1 MKYIVTESQ
10 YKILLTEDRVD
21 YLKTQ
26 HVMTKRQVDDLTK
39 GEKESE
45 VEREPG
51 GLPPKKSVKVVPIQD
66 ESGVD
71 IAYLYTSKKGKTSVK
86 LSEEIFNDIT
96 EADPTRNKAYVSWMI
111 SVFLR
116 HISEED
122 IDQAVRFL
130 TEDLPEATEFL
141 EVFDRVKKKKVFKT
155 GAPNRPNAPSDVSD
169 ISQYNDLAHLYSIV
183 SPFVGED
190 DGDDEDMT
198 PGKKL
203 WNKLK
208 KYIDLGHARLAYR
221 DNDVL
226 VYIPDTIE
234 ASCDPLG
241 NLASWCTRREGN
253 SYFDSYRNNNRKPNG
268 DPSDLYVVIPKT
280 MFEGDPTGD
289 DFYPLQLHFE
299 TGQLHNKNN
308 SNIGDEGLRKLI
320 NKFPGFKTYFTQELG
335 ALAADDVKEGDGLM
349 KSRYIEYLNKF
360 GGSAKDVIS
369 DDVYQQ
375 GVKNIRKLASEQQVP
390 LQQNKYL
397 KWLME
402 NTDGVQITDY
412 LDTTTETLDFSN
424 MNLGAMPDL
433 SKFTQLRR
441 LTLNNC
447 GVNEL
452 PPVKF
457 IPTPNKISVFSF
469 ANNNIKKAP
478 LPGYSEVLPSCFLFN
493 LDDNPLS
500 YIDVTELEKM
510 VNVSGLSRFTYD
522 DSIVNNL
529 SPENKIEFEKF
540 LSDDDEIGYFTGS

>member
-10 YKILLTEDRVD
+10 YKILLREDRVD

-26 HVMTKRQVDDLTK
+26 HVITNSQVDDLTQ
-39 GEKESE
+39 GEQESE
-45 VEREPG
+45 EEREPG
-51 GLPPKKSVKVVPIQD
+51 GIPPKKRIKVDPIQD

-86 LSEEIFNDIT
+86 LTEEIFNDIA
-96 EADPTRNKAYVSWMI
+96 EADPTRNKSYVSWMI
-111 SVFLR
+111 NVFLR
-116 HISEED
+116 HISENEV
-122 IDQAVRFL
+122 DQAVRFL

-155 GAPNRPNAPSDVSD
+155 GAPNRPNAPTDVSD
-169 ISQYNDLAHLYSIV
+169 ISQYNDLSHLYSIV
-183 SPFVGED
+183 SPFIGS
-190 DGDDEDMT
+190 GDEDEDST
-198 PGKKL
+198 PGEKL

-234 ASCDPLG
+234 SSCDPLG

-253 SYFDSYRNNNRKPNG
+253 SYFDSTRNNNKKPNG
-268 DPSDLYVVIPKT
+268 DPSDLYVIIPKT
-280 MFEGDPTGD
+280 MFDGEPTD
-289 DFYPLQLHFE
+289 DNTYPLQFHFE
-299 TGQLHNKNN
+299 SNQLHNKSN
-308 SNIGDEGLRKLI
+308 SSIGDDGIGKLNSTYPGLQ
-320 NKFPGFKTYFTQELG
+320 KFFIDELG
-335 ALAADDVKEGDGLM
+335 ALASEDVTEGDGLM
-349 KSRYIEYLNKF
+349 KSRYIDYLNKF

-369 DDVYQQ
+369 GEVYEQ

-402 NTDGVQITDY
+402 NTDGVVITDY
-412 LDTTTETLDFSN
+412 LDKTTETLDFSN
-424 MNLGAMPDL
+424 MNLGSMPDL

-447 GVNEL
+447 GLSEL
-452 PPVKF
+452 PPVGF
-457 IPTPNKISVFSF
+457 IPKPNKLSVFSF

-478 LPGYSEVLPSCFLFN
+478 LPGYSEVLHSCFLFN
-493 LDDNPLS
+493 LDENPLT
-500 YIDVTELEKM
+500 YIDVEELNKL
-510 VNVSGLSRFTYD
+510 VNNSGLSRFTYD
-522 DSIVNNL
+522 DDVISKL
-529 SPENKIEFEKF
+529 SPDNRKEFEKF
-540 LSDDDEIGYFTGS
+540 LSDDDEIGYFTGV

>member
-1 MKYIVTESQ
+1 MKYIVSESQ
-10 YKILLTEDRVD
+10 YKILLTEDRLD

-51 GLPPKKSVKVVPIQD
+51 GLPPKKSIKVVPIQD

-86 LSEEIFNDIT
+86 LTEEIFNDIA

-116 HISEED
+116 HISDND
-122 IDQAVRFL
+122 INQAVRFL

-183 SPFVGED
+183 SPFVGTGD
-190 DGDDEDMT
+190 DDDEDAT
-198 PGKKL
+198 PGEKL
-203 WNKLK
+203 WKKLK

-241 NLASWCTRREGN
+241 NLASWCTRRENN

-268 DPSDLYVVIPKT
+268 DPSDFYAVIPKT
-280 MFEGDPTGD
+280 MFDGEPTD
-289 DFYPLQLHFE
+289 DSFYPLQLHFE

-308 SNIGDEGLRKLI
+308 SNIGDDGLKKLI
-320 NKFPGFKTYFTQELG
+320 KQFPGFKTYFTQELG
-335 ALAADDVKEGDGLM
+335 ALAAEDVKEGDGLM
-349 KSRYIEYLNKF
+349 KSKYIDYLNKF
-360 GGSAKDVIS
+360 GGRAQDVIS
-369 DDVYQQ
+369 DEIYQQ
-375 GVKNIRKLASEQQVP
+375 GVKNIRNLAAEQQVP

-402 NTDGVQITDY
+402 NTDGVNVTDY
-412 LDTTTETLDFSN
+412 LNRDIETLDFSN
-424 MNLGAMPDL
+424 MSLGVMPDL
-433 SKFTQLRR
+433 SEFTSLRR
-441 LTLNNC
+441 LTANGCSLKK
-447 GVNEL
+447 L
-452 PPVKF
+452 PPVKHL
-457 IPTPNKISVFSF
+457 PKENKINVFSF
-469 ANNNIKKAP
+469 ANNEIKEAPIEGYQNI
-478 LPGYSEVLPSCFLFN
+478 LIDMFLFN
-493 LDDNPLS
+493 MDNNPITKINVKVLS
-500 YIDVTELEKM
+500 EMVTK
-510 VNVSGLSRFTYD
+510 SGLSRFTYSD
-522 DSIVNNL
+522 DIL
-529 SPENKIEFEKF
+529 DKLTPENKKDFEKF
-540 LSDDDEIGYFTGS
+540 LADDDEIGYFTA

>member
-1 MKYIVTESQ
+1 M
-10 YKILLTEDRVD
+10 
-21 YLKTQ
+21 
-26 HVMTKRQVDDLTK
+26 
-39 GEKESE
+39 
-45 VEREPG
+45 
-51 GLPPKKSVKVVPIQD
+51 
-66 ESGVD
+66 
-71 IAYLYTSKKGKTSVK
+71 
-86 LSEEIFNDIT
+86 
-96 EADPTRNKAYVSWMI
+96 
-111 SVFLR
+111 
-116 HISEED
+116 
-122 IDQAVRFL
+122 
-130 TEDLPEATEFL
+130 
-141 EVFDRVKKKKVFKT
+141 
-155 GAPNRPNAPSDVSD
+155 
-169 ISQYNDLAHLYSIV
+169 
-183 SPFVGED
+183 GED

-280 MFEGDPTGD
+280 MFEGDTTD
-289 DFYPLQLHFE
+289 DDIYPLQLHFE